1 MSSRQRTAYGWVGA
15 LAAMILLAA
24 ATPGGGAGAPAS
36 VRVYDR
42 AEVASD
48 QILLEA
54 IARIDDSD
62 AERLRALKAIVI
74 GRAPLPGKTRILESA
89 LILTRLKQSGFDPA
103 ALDLQVPAEVAVGR
117 SSTTIGREQVE
128 EILRVFIRQQGG
140 DGLRIK
146 DVRVSEAAV
155 VLPQGPLTTR
165 VLAPKA
171 TELIGTVP
179 LTVTFKVDGDVERR
193 VSATVTLERLT
204 KVVVARRPL
213 GRFKPIEP
221 EDVEVKSLDAAG
233 LDPDRITDPEAVIG
247 KRTRR
252 LVESGAVLRPDMVES
267 PPLVKSGDRVRIIA
281 ETDGLRISA
290 FGQVKQR
297 GAQGELVQVVNLDS
311 NKVIYARVLDSR
323 TVKIEF

>member
-1 MSSRQRTAYGWVGA
+1 MRSRYRTAWGWVTV
-15 LAAMILLAA
+15 LAALILLAA
-24 ATPGGGAGAPAS
+24 AAPASGAGSPAS

-42 AEVASD
+42 AEVSSD
-48 QILLEA
+48 QILLGA

-62 AERLRALKAIVI
+62 PERLRGLSAVVL
-74 GRAPLPGKTRILESA
+74 GRAPLPGKSRILEPA

-103 ALDLQVPAEVAVGR
+103 ALDLQIPAEVTVGR
-117 SSTTIGREQVE
+117 SATTIGREQVE
-128 EILRVFIRQQGG
+128 EILRAFIRQQGG
-140 DGLRIK
+140 EGVRIK
-146 DVRVSEAAV
+146 DLRVSDSAV
-155 VLPQGPLTTR
+155 VLPQGPVTTR
-165 VLAPKA
+165 VLAPKS

-179 LTVTFKVDGDVERR
+179 LTVTFKVDGDSERR

-204 KVVVARRPL
+204 QVVVARRPL

-221 EDVEVKSLDAAG
+221 EDVEVRALDAAG

-252 LVESGAVLRPDMVES
+252 PVDSGAVLRPDMVES

-311 NKVIYARVLDSR
+311 NKVIYARVLDSK
-323 TVKIEF
+323 TVRIEF